1 LVSQNVPAA
10 GETTQPTTAPT
21 PTFPPPVTN
30 FDTVSFAE
38 YYLHPSGMYAL
49 PQPTGFAIS
58 EPASQRG
65 LAQVNMVNNA
75 QLAVIDAFIEDAGL
89 PPGTTLTV
97 DDLSGRFTPDVL
109 AASWSRFQRYTETAR
124 RVEGDYLLIDFEVT
138 LNRQIFIA
146 RQKVRTDGDW
156 IYVVRVLTPAN
167 AADYL
172 RFLVDRM
179 AESFVPFKQFAG
191 MPFEWQSLYNPDS
204 GVIIRY
210 PDTWTI
216 TDNAINRSTS
226 IDGSANEALRV
237 ELRPGA
243 AVADAA
249 AAQAV
254 ILAERPNATLLTTEP
269 VTRGDLSGFAV
280 SYAYTNA
287 DGDPFSGYAVL
298 LNTAAGDLN
307 LANLRFPGDAID
319 LTAIRAADVLA
330 QRQAAL
336 TVAVPVG
343 EATQAAEATAE
354 PVDPERERLI
364 AAYGDYVLIL
374 YSFSPL
380 PPLNLS
386 AASLP
391 PTPTPI
397 PTAASTQAVEATEAA
412 ETTPEVAPEATAE
425 VTPETTVEPTATAS
439 STPTN
444 TATATATASN
454 TPTNTATATATASS
468 TPTNTAT
475 ATATASNTPT
485 NTATPSNTPT
495 NTATATATATAAPSN
510 TPTNTATATPSSTP
524 TNTATATATATATPS
539 NTPTPRP

>member
-1 LVSQNVPAA
+1 
-10 GETTQPTTAPT
+10 
-21 PTFPPPVTN
+21 VTN

-75 QLAVIDAFIEDAGL
+75 QLAVIDAFIEDASL

-191 MPFEWQSLYNPDS
+191 MPFEWRSLYNPDS

-243 AVADAA
+243 AVTDAA

-269 VTRGDLSGFAV
+269 VTRGELSGFAV

-336 TVAVPVG
+336 TVAIPVG

-354 PVDPERERLI
+354 SVDPERERLI

-374 YSFSPL
+374 HSFSPL

-386 AASLP
+386 TASLP

-425 VTPETTVEPTATAS
+425 VTPEATVEPTATAS
-439 STPTN
+439 NTPTNTATASNTPTNTATASNTPTNTATATNTPTNTATASNTPTNTATATNTPTNTATATNTPTNTATATNTPTNTATASNTPTNTATASNTPTN

-454 TPTNTATATATASS
+454 TPTNTATATATAS
-468 TPTNTAT
+468 
-475 ATATASNTPT
+475 
-485 NTATPSNTPT
+485 
-495 NTATATATATAAPSN
+495 
-510 TPTNTATATPSSTP
+510 
-524 TNTATATATATATPS
+524 